1 LITFGSRWICSRRAF
16 GDLAAVVED
25 ADVVRDIHHHAH
37 VVLDQQ
43 DGDAFV
49 ARQVFEEFVEFGRFA
64 WVEAGRRFV
73 EAEQE
78 RVNTECAGDLD
89 APLHAVGQVAGGG
102 VCLVDQME
110 VFAASRPPC
119 PSLPLSA
126 RR

>member
-37 VVLDQQ
+37 VVFDQQ

-49 ARQVFEEFVEFGRFA
+49 ARQVLQEFVEFGRFA
-64 WVEAGRRFV
+64 RVEAGRRFV
-73 EAEQE
+73 EAEQQ
-78 RVNTECAGDLD
+78 RVDAECAGNLD

-102 VCLVDQME
+102 VGLVDQVQAFE
-110 VFAASRPPC
+110 PADGLVDRRR
-119 PSLPLSA
+119 SA